1 MATEQ
6 YIAEETL
13 DSEIEA
19 IANEIAAELDDE
31 VVAEASTESP
41 NKPGGSEG
49 GEAPESGPVTKTKEP
64 KGNKLTKKK
73 VKAEVKAKGEGEDP
87 SEVEVYEEDETTE
100 ESEEQV
106 NEAPQTKQ
114 ELIRS
119 IFETL
124 KDTDGDK
131 LAGAYEK
138 LMSALLGEESEEDTS
153 EDAAPVVAERT
164 VITNDD
170 IDISEDLVAIFGNAN
185 DELSEEFKTQVQTV
199 FEAAVVSKINSEL
212 DTLEESFAAKLQE
225 STKQIHDE
233 LSEKVDS
240 YLNYVVEEW
249 VKENELAIDRGIKAE
264 ITEEFI
270 GGHKQ
275 LFEDHYIDVPEEKV
289 DVVDSLADRVEELE
303 SKLNEQIES
312 NVNLSAQVK
321 EFQKSEILGE
331 VSGELTDIEGEKLKS
346 LSEGVGFEDAE
357 QYKTSLETIKENY
370 FPQNGQTRPVV
381 IDEESE
387 VSEDGIETASPTG
400 AMAAYVNV
408 IGKTVVEKQ

>member
-138 LMSALLGEESEEDTS
+138 LMSALIGEESEDDTS
-153 EDAAPVVAERT
+153 EDAAPIVVERT
-164 VITNDD
+164 AITSDD

-185 DELSEEFKTQVQTV
+185 DELSEEFKTQVQTD

-270 GGHKQ
+270 GGLKQ

-370 FPQNGQTRPVV
+370 FPQSGQTRPVV

>member
-6 YIAEETL
+6 YIAEDTL

-41 NKPGGSEG
+41 NKPGGSDG
-49 GEAPESGPVTKTKEP
+49 GEAPEQPQVGKTKEL
-64 KGNKLTKKK
+64 KGNKLSKKK
-73 VKAEVKAKGEGEDP
+73 VKAEVKAKGQGADP
-87 SEVEVYEEDETTE
+87 AEVEVYEEDETE
-100 ESEEQV
+100 AEEQV
-106 NEAPQTKQ
+106 NEAPHTKQ

-153 EDAAPVVAERT
+153 EDAAPIVVERT
-164 VITNDD
+164 VITSDD
-170 IDISEDLVAIFGNAN
+170 IDISEDLVAIFGNAK
-185 DELSEEFKTQVQTV
+185 DELSEEFKSQVQTV
-199 FEAAVVSKINSEL
+199 FEAAGVAKINSEL
-212 DTLEESFAAKLQE
+212 DTLEEAFAAKLQE
-225 STKQIHDE
+225 STEQVHNE

-249 VKENELAIDRGIKAE
+249 VKENELAIDRGTKAE

-270 GGHKQ
+270 GGLKQ

-331 VSGELTDIEGEKLKS
+331 ITGELTDIEGEKLKG

-370 FPQNGQTRPVV
+370 FPQSGQTRPVIV
-381 IDEESE
+381 DEESE
-387 VSEDGIETASPTG
+387 ISEDGIETASSTG
-400 AMAAYVNV
+400 AMAAYVNT
-408 IGKTVVEKQ
+408 IGKTVVEKR

>member
-6 YIAEETL
+6 YIVEDTL
-13 DSEIEA
+13 DQEIEQ

-31 VVAEASTESP
+31 VVVEASTESP
-41 NKPGGSEG
+41 NKTGGSET
-49 GEAPESGPVTKTKEP
+49 GEAPEQAQVGKAKDP

-73 VKAEVKAKGEGEDP
+73 VKAEVKTKGQGDDP
-87 SEVEVYEEDETTE
+87 AEIEVFEEDE
-100 ESEEQV
+100 
-106 NEAPQTKQ
+106 APTKQ

-131 LAGAYEK
+131 LAGAYSK
-138 LMSALLGEESEEDTS
+138 LMSALLGEESEEDSSEDVAPIVVERKVITS
-153 EDAAPVVAERT
+153 E
-164 VITNDD
+164 D
-170 IDISEDLVAIFGNAN
+170 IDISEDLAAIFGNADN
-185 DELSEEFKTQVQTV
+185 DLSEEFKSQVQTI
-199 FEAAVVSKINSEL
+199 FEAAVVAKINSEL
-212 DTLEESFAAKLQE
+212 ETIENSFAAQLEETTQQVHAE
-225 STKQIHDE
+225 ISD
-233 LSEKVDS
+233 KVDS

-270 GGHKQ
+270 GGLKQ

-312 NVNLSAQVK
+312 NVNLSTQVK
-321 EFQKSEILGE
+321 DFQKSEILGE
-331 VSGELTDIEGEKLKS
+331 VTDELTDIEGEKLKG
-346 LSEGVGFEDAE
+346 LSEGVGFEDVE

-370 FPQNGQTRPVV
+370 FPQSIQNRPVV
-381 IDEESE
+381 IDEETE
-387 VSEDGIETASPTG
+387 VSEDGIVETASVTG
-400 AMAAYVNV
+400 PMAAYVNV